1 MTPLDEVRYIQAY
14 ARIIGV
20 KEDAVI
26 EYAQKKGMAALVDCL
41 SAAATPTQRKTP
53 SFS

>member
-26 EYAQKKGMAALVDCL
+26 EYAQKKGMARWCNASQLP
-41 SAAATPTQRKTP
+41 TPTQKKNA